1 LKFPADRKVYVI
13 GMHGIEE
20 ELDAA
25 GIQHCGGTAPE
36 DNQFLPGGD
45 FSSLRTEEAIDPSV
59 AAVMCGF
66 DMHLNYTKLCK
77 AFKHITREGAEGPV
91 KANERGGGCHF
102 ILTNDDSTFPAA
114 GGPWPGEF
122 ALSRDSL

>member
-1 LKFPADRKVYVI
+1 
-13 GMHGIEE
+13 MHGIEE

-25 GIQHCGGTAPE
+25 GIQHCGGTSPD
-36 DNQFLPGGD
+36 DNQFLPAND
-45 FSSLRTEEAIDPSV
+45 FSSLRNEGAIDPSV

-91 KANERGGGCHF
+91 KANEKGGGCHF
-102 ILTNDDSTFPAA
+102 ILTNDDSTFPAG
-114 GGPWPGEF
+114 GGPWPGWC
-122 ALSRDSL
+122 ARGA